1 MLDVKKPI
9 GYLFLIIGGVLLL
22 YSIFD
27 PQITRL
33 ELVGENA
40 GVLSLNLN
48 FSCGLSMLAFAILM
62 LVLSYRG
69 SLRAAVEDR
78 EKEKA

>member
-9 GYLFLIIGGVLLL
+9 GCLFLIIGGVLLL